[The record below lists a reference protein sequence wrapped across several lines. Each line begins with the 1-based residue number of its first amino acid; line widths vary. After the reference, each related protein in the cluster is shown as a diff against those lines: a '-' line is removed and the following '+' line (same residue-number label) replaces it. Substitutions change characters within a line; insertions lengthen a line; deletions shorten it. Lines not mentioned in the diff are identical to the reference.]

1 MTEEDPMDQGVYE
14 DVPTTVGLIP
24 VRTVIDGKEIYASSG
39 VLYINMENSDVKI
52 FDIIGK
58 CVKSFSTGDAF
69 ESVVLEEGSYVV
81 KVEKGGHLVTKKIV
95 L

>member
-1 MTEEDPMDQGVYE
+1 M
-14 DVPTTVGLIP
+14 
-24 VRTVIDGKEIYASSG
+24 
-39 VLYINMENSDVKI
+39 KI
-52 FDIIGK
+52 FDITGK